1 MIEKNETWILVDRP
15 IHKKVIGVKWIFKTK
30 LNANGNINKYKARL
44 VVKWYSQEPGIDFI
58 DTFAPMSRLNTIK
71 LLLALAAQSTWL
83 DVKSAFFNGILNE
96 EIYDEQPDGFEKEI
110 TTNKVY
116 LLKALYGLKQA
127 PRAWYS
133 RLDSHLLSLG
143 FERSMNKGTLYV
155 KYVDKHK
162 PIVLVYIDD
171 LLIISDKEQLVEEFK
186 GNMKD
191 KFEMNELGLLTYF
204 LGMEITRSIYDY
216 FLCQKMFTLKLLNKF
231 AMENYKLVN
240 TPIALGEKL
249 KRTIELKNKW

>member
-1 MIEKNETWILVDRP
+1 
-15 IHKKVIGVKWIFKTK
+15 
-30 LNANGNINKYKARL
+30 
-44 VVKWYSQEPGIDFI
+44 
-58 DTFAPMSRLNTIK
+58 
-71 LLLALAAQSTWL
+71 L
-83 DVKSAFFNGILNE
+83 DVKSAFLNDILNE

-127 PRAWYS
+127 PRTWYS

-171 LLIISDKEQLVEEFK
+171 LLITSDKEQLVEEFK

-204 LGMEITRSIYDY
+204 LGMEITQSIYDY

-231 AMENYKLVN
+231 VMENCKLVN
-240 TPIALGEKL
+240 TPMALGEKL
-249 KRTIELKNKW
+249 KKDYRA